1 MSQEKKIHKFPRK
14 EKKYSDVFLSKVS
27 PLAIAKFIM
36 KGGTKKLSWRAACAI
51 AEAKIAT
58 VYRDLVLQEEKLKLY
73 DEVIEGEFKDIK

>member
-1 MSQEKKIHKFPRK
+1 
-14 EKKYSDVFLSKVS
+14 
-27 PLAIAKFIM
+27 M

-58 VYRDLVLQEEKLKLY
+58 VYRDLVLEEEKLKLY